1 MKPKAK
7 KDKQKEEDESK
18 TKKTAVAKYLDPKRG
33 QDVGIFIKSNKL
45 DISEVENAIY
55 NFDNSVVDTEVL
67 RELKKKAATSGELGL
82 LKDHV
87 QSQPDVPLDNPEQ
100 FLLDL
105 SGISHFDER
114 LKCVMFQ
121 GRLSEGMSDIEYR
134 LNNVSHIC
142 DQLLNSSNTKQVRE
156 NDTSETC

>member
-1 MKPKAK
+1 M
-7 KDKQKEEDESK
+7 
-18 TKKTAVAKYLDPKRG
+18 
-33 QDVGIFIKSNKL
+33 

-114 LKCVMFQ
+114 LQCVMFQ